1 MRTLADQGVLIP
13 AAGGAVWRTGPSGV
27 LETALV
33 HRPKYDDW
41 SLPKGKLDPGEHPLV
56 AAVREV
62 REETGLQVAVGR
74 RSVQTRYAHRS
85 GPKRVDYWVMEA
97 VGGAFAPNDE
107 VDELRWLPLPEAT
120 ALVTHAHDRAVL
132 ADLARTDVPRTTGLL
147 LVRHATAGD
156 RADWDGPDE
165 TRPLDRRGRAQ
176 AATLAAV
183 LPGFAPARL
192 LTAPPVRCRETMT
205 PLAAATGLPVGEVP
219 ELGEEA
225 YEADPQ
231 AGLAVVRQLLADPAG
246 PTVVCSQGGAIPS
259 VLLALG
265 VRWHDTAGALWPP
278 SAKGSVWA
286 LAGRPGALA
295 ADYYRDF
302 AADPA
307 ADRHAAD
314 RAVRS
319 SS

>member
-13 AAGGAVWRTGPSGV
+13 AAGGAVWRTGAGGV

-97 VGGAFAPNDE
+97 VGGAFVPNDE
-107 VDELRWLPLPEAT
+107 VDELRWLPVPEAT

-132 ADLARTDVPRTTGLL
+132 ADLARTDVPRTLGLL

-156 RADWDGPDE
+156 RSDWDGPDA

-183 LPGFAPARL
+183 LPGFAPVRL

-225 YEADPQ
+225 YDADPQ

-278 SAKGSVWA
+278 AAKGSVWA

-319 SS
+319 S